1 MSEQMQEQEQRFTE
15 ILQRMDR
22 VYDEYAKAKGM
33 SYMRMAVLETIYAHP
48 DGCTQKQICTETHY
62 PKQSVNLIIKSFLA
76 DGHVALR
83 EAAEDRRNKRITLT
97 AHGRAYADETVGALW
112 DIDRRSAGVLSAEQ
126 RELLLQLLAR
136 YADAFARGVRQ
147 RIGRGFARSASAAC
161 IPFHPML

>member
-33 SYMRMAVLETIYAHP
+33 TYMRMAVLETIYAHP

-83 EAAEDRRNKRITLT
+83 EAAEDQRNKRITLT
-97 AHGRAYADETVGALW
+97 AHGRAMPTPLRGA
-112 DIDRRSAGVLSAEQ
+112 SG
-126 RELLLQLLAR
+126 
-136 YADAFARGVRQ
+136 
-147 RIGRGFARSASAAC
+147 SASRATDKTAPRAAAPGAALRAAQRKRSLYSLPSHA
-161 IPFHPML
+161 IISRIRN